1 VAVTFSETDETATR
15 MDAQYLKKNV
25 HEALIEALASMAIA
39 LPDDG
44 IEYLG
49 KYLVQYVERQELQ
62 KIVRGLS

>member
-1 VAVTFSETDETATR
+1 

-39 LPDDG
+39 LPEDG

-49 KYLVQYVERQELQ
+49 KYLVQYVERQEQQ
-62 KIVRGLS
+62 KIVSITP